1 MLKVDWSISG
11 SRTSVPVCCS
21 PTRYRCGVNV
31 KKRKNGFVMIEL
43 VKAVTV
49 VGDSEAS
56 RVPVAAV

>member
-1 MLKVDWSISG
+1 
-11 SRTSVPVCCS
+11 
-21 PTRYRCGVNV
+21 V